1 MDAILYGPMAYQ
13 KTDYQNL
20 DELGSATKSTTE
32 FVNNIN
38 NIKKLVFQECCKR
51 LKTMQNLLEK
61 ILQKKSQI

>member
-13 KTDYQNL
+13 KTDHQNL